1 MNKDNLINSTIY
13 QTENGSLEVNVDSK
27 NETIWLTQNQIAMIF
42 DKERSVITKHIKKIF
57 LDKEIDEKSNVQKM
71 HIPNSDK
78 TVAFYN
84 LDIILAVGY
93 RVNSRNAIKFRN
105 WATKVLKEYI
115 TKGYSIN
122 QDLIQKHYNE
132 FLETVENIKLLS
144 KNNNL
149 LQTTEVI
156 DLIKIFANTWLSL
169 DAYDKDKLVSSGITK
184 KQITCTVNDFER
196 DLQNLK
202 QNLIDKNEATELFAI
217 ERQNGN
223 LEGIFGNI
231 MQSFGD
237 VDLYE
242 TVEEKASHLLYFM
255 VKNHPFVDG
264 NKRSGAY
271 AFIWFLKQN
280 NILNLSRII
289 PEVLTTLTLL
299 IAESNPKDKEKV
311 IKIVL
316 QLLI

>member
-13 QTENGSLEVNVDSK
+13 QTDNGSLEVNLDSK

-78 TVAFYN
+78 MVAFYS

-93 RVNSRNAIKFRN
+93 RVNSKNAIKFRN

-132 FLETVENIKLLS
+132 FLETVEDIKLLS

-169 DAYDKDKLVSSGITK
+169 DAYDKDKLQSSGITK

-196 DLQNLK
+196 DLQKLK
-202 QNLIDKNEATELFAI
+202 QNLINKNEATEIFAV

>member
-84 LDIILAVGY
+84 LDIVLAVGY

-280 NILNLSRII
+280 NILNLNKII

>member
-13 QTENGSLEVNVDSK
+13 QTENGSLEVNLDSK

>member
-1 MNKDNLINSTIY
+1 MNENNLINSTIY
-13 QTENGSLEVNVDSK
+13 QTENGSLEINVDSK
-27 NETIWLTQNQIAMIF
+27 NETIWLTQNQIAIIF

-78 TVAFYN
+78 MVAFYN

-264 NKRSGAY
+264 NKRSGAF